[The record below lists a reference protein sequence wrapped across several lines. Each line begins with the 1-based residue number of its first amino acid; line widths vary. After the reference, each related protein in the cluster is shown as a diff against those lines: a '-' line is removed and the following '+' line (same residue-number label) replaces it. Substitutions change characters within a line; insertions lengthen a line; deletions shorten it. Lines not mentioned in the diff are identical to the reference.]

1 MRSLL
6 NRAVRV
12 AYPFGVVRGIHRGP
26 LRGMK
31 YRVAPGTGFTY
42 AWGIGADQWS
52 QLGRFLAPGDCVY
65 DIGANRGQST
75 LHLAAA
81 VAQPAS

>member
-31 YRVAPGTGFTY
+31 YRVAPGMGFTY
-42 AWGIGADQWS
+42 AWELARTNGASWGVSSRQAIAFTTS
-52 QLGRFLAPGDCVY
+52 APTVG
-65 DIGANRGQST
+65 NRRCT
-75 LHLAAA
+75 LRPPS
-81 VAQPAS
+81 AQPAS